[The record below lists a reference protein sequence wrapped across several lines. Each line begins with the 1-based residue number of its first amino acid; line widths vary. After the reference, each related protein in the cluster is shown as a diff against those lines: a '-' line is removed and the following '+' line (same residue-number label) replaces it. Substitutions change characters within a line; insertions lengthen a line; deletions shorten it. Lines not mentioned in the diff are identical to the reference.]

1 MGQHSYRWNEMMA
14 MSILGS
20 LPVLVL
26 FLVFQRY
33 FIGGLTTGAVKN

>member
-1 MGQHSYRWNEMMA
+1 MA